1 MGPSG
6 APLPRGGAGL
16 PPGGST
22 PTTEK
27 HVHFTVS
34 CVSTSPIFP
43 ASDRGE
49 CRVFPVTPRGHLA
62 SSRVLAARLCA
73 VSIGAPRPGP
83 RGRQEH
89 APSVDAREPLWARR
103 ADLAPGLSPIV
114 EQAREA
120 RHGTVS
126 RLVTSSAPCT
136 SAHHPDRARPAR
148 RWEALPAPVP
158 PPRVRVNFRREA
170 SSEFPALKHPV
181 RWLAAPR
188 ALGTVPQAPLP
199 KSCIW
204 QAQANAIF
212 SPGPRSPGSGLRLAQ
227 LVLAQWVCPWGRAPG
242 PPRPRPAPHAAAGPR
257 GHGPCAPAGSH
268 REGPGAVAGSAA
280 VGREAAAHGAF
291 SGGRGG
297 LGGRDSVCCVQ
308 GVSPVGSGSI
318 GCKLAPQ
325 NVLELTEESFPS
337 EQRFTKCVSPE
348 SCPVSPALRVRVEER
363 PFGGLTVHRL
373 AGPGLSGPLTRDGV
387 DRPGRAQQG
396 AFPTHA
402 RTGGPGADGREGR
415 VFSRMHLSAT
425 PSALG
430 V

>member
-1 MGPSG
+1 M
-6 APLPRGGAGL
+6 
-16 PPGGST
+16 
-22 PTTEK
+22 
-27 HVHFTVS
+27 
-34 CVSTSPIFP
+34 
-43 ASDRGE
+43 
-49 CRVFPVTPRGHLA
+49 
-62 SSRVLAARLCA
+62 
-73 VSIGAPRPGP
+73 
-83 RGRQEH
+83 
-89 APSVDAREPLWARR
+89 DAREPLWARR
-103 ADLAPGLSPIV
+103 ADLAPGLSPVV

-126 RLVTSSAPCT
+126 RLVTSSAPVHERSPPRPRPPCPPLGG
-136 SAHHPDRARPAR
+136 SAGHSASAP
-148 RWEALPAPVP
+148 LPAPVP
-158 PPRVRVNFRREA
+158 PPQVGVNFQREA

-181 RWLAAPR
+181 RWLAAPQ

-204 QAQANAIF
+204 QAQASAIF

-297 LGGRDSVCCVQ
+297 LGGSDSVCCVQ

-318 GCKLAPQ
+318 GCKLAPR

-337 EQRFTKCVSPE
+337 EQRFTKCVSPQ
-348 SCPVSPALRVRVEER
+348 SCPVSRALRVRVEER

-373 AGPGLSGPLTRDGV
+373 AGPGLSGPLTRDSV

-402 RTGGPGADGREGR
+402 RTGGLGADGREGR
-415 VFSRMHLSAT
+415 VFSQMHLSAT
-425 PSALG
+425 PSRPRRQPWVCNRRRVQRGFPDPVFPQTSGLCVTAWG
-430 V
+430 AA

>member
-1 MGPSG
+1 MS
-6 APLPRGGAGL
+6 
-16 PPGGST
+16 
-22 PTTEK
+22 
-27 HVHFTVS
+27 
-34 CVSTSPIFP
+34 
-43 ASDRGE
+43 
-49 CRVFPVTPRGHLA
+49 
-62 SSRVLAARLCA
+62 
-73 VSIGAPRPGP
+73 
-83 RGRQEH
+83 
-89 APSVDAREPLWARR
+89 
-103 ADLAPGLSPIV
+103 
-114 EQAREA
+114 
-120 RHGTVS
+120 
-126 RLVTSSAPCT
+126 
-136 SAHHPDRARPAR
+136 
-148 RWEALPAPVP
+148 
-158 PPRVRVNFRREA
+158 PPRVGVNFRREA
-170 SSEFPALKHPV
+170 SSEFPVLKHPV

-297 LGGRDSVCCVQ
+297 LGGSDSVCCVQ

-318 GCKLAPQ
+318 GCKLAPR

-337 EQRFTKCVSPE
+337 EQRFTKCVSPQ
-348 SCPVSPALRVRVEER
+348 SCPVSRALRVRVEER

-373 AGPGLSGPLTRDGV
+373 AGPGLSGPLTRDGA

-425 PSALG
+425 PSRPRRQPWVCNGRRVQRGFPDPVFPQMSGLCVTALG
-430 V
+430 AA

>member
-1 MGPSG
+1 MWPSG

-27 HVHFTVS
+27 HVRFTVS
-34 CVSTSPIFP
+34 RVSTSPIFP

-83 RGRQEH
+83 RGRQEP
-89 APSVDAREPLWARR
+89 APGVDAREPLWARR
-103 ADLAPGLSPIV
+103 ADLAPGLSPVV

-120 RHGTVS
+120 RQGTAS

-148 RWEALPAPVP
+148 RWEALPATRPRHPCRLPCPRSESGLTSGGKPCLNFLCLNTPFAGWLPLGPWARSRKPRCRNPASGRPKRAPSSQQAREAQALACGSHSSSSPSGSARGAAHRGLRDPAPRPTRRPVP
-158 PPRVRVNFRREA
+158 GGMGPARR
-170 SSEFPALKHPV
+170 
-181 RWLAAPR
+181 
-188 ALGTVPQAPLP
+188 QAVT
-199 KSCIW
+199 
-204 QAQANAIF
+204 
-212 SPGPRSPGSGLRLAQ
+212 GR
-227 LVLAQWVCPWGRAPG
+227 GRAPW
-242 PPRPRPAPHAAAGPR
+242 R
-257 GHGPCAPAGSH
+257 
-268 REGPGAVAGSAA
+268 AVPA

-297 LGGRDSVCCVQ
+297 LGGSDSVCCVQ

-318 GCKLAPQ
+318 GCKLAPR

-337 EQRFTKCVSPE
+337 EQRFTKCVSPQ
-348 SCPVSPALRVRVEER
+348 SCPVSRALRVRVEER

-373 AGPGLSGPLTRDGV
+373 TGPGLSGPLTRDGV

-396 AFPTHA
+396 AFPTRAHR
-402 RTGGPGADGREGR
+402 RTRGGW
-415 VFSRMHLSAT
+415 S
-425 PSALG
+425 
-430 V
+430 